1 MEALDVVKHA
11 RRNHRSMTP
20 ADNDPSSALETV
32 AATLEQALAHF
43 DPGAKHAAAVKKSRS
58 RFTRVSARLKA
69 SNAALRSLPCPGM
82 PLTPAA
88 ASARGQRLSK
98 GALIPSSRP
107 LWPPATPGCLSQGNR
122 FPLKLIGVLAMLSH
136 DTPLRPLAFLEV
148 SVQSG

>member
-1 MEALDVVKHA
+1 MEALDVVKHV

-88 ASARGQRLSK
+88 ASARGQRLK
-98 GALIPSSRP
+98 QTGVDPQFPAALAAGRIR
-107 LWPPATPGCLSQGNR
+107 LLDQG
-122 FPLKLIGVLAMLSH
+122 
-136 DTPLRPLAFLEV
+136 TPLPA
-148 SVQSG
+148 